1 MTDFSRKELERYSR
15 HLIIP
20 EFNLQGQ
27 QKLKAARVLVVGC
40 GGLGAPL
47 LSYLAAAGVGTIG
60 LLDYDVVDESNLQRQ
75 VLFSVNDVGRP
86 KVEAAAERLHA
97 QNPHIQL
104 QTYQTK
110 LTSANAID
118 IIQNYDIVADGTD
131 NFPTR
136 YLVNDACV
144 LLGKVNIYAS
154 VYRFEGQ
161 LSVFN
166 YVDSEGKRYPNY
178 RDLFPAPPPPGQV
191 PSCAEGG
198 VLGVLPG
205 IMGSLQANEV
215 IKVIT
220 GLGEPL
226 AGRLFIFDTLSFE
239 SRTLKIHPHP
249 ENPLTGKN
257 PTQTQL
263 IDYEQFCGLPSQ
275 EVSLSS
281 KVKEIDVQQF
291 RQMRENKEDY
301 QLIDVREPYE
311 YDIAHLGGELMPG
324 KDIDQYVEK
333 IHRDKK
339 VVVHCRSGVRSSRV
353 IEKLEKQY
361 GFSNLYNL
369 KGGLLAW
376 AEKVDP
382 AMPVY

>member
-118 IIQNYDIVADGTD
+118 IIRDYDIVADGTD

-166 YVDSEGKRYPNY
+166 YVDSEGRRYPNY

-376 AEKVDP
+376 AEEVDP

>member
-1 MTDFSRKELERYSR
+1 
-15 HLIIP
+15 
-20 EFNLQGQ
+20 
-27 QKLKAARVLVVGC
+27 
-40 GGLGAPL
+40 
-47 LSYLAAAGVGTIG
+47 
-60 LLDYDVVDESNLQRQ
+60 
-75 VLFSVNDVGRP
+75 
-86 KVEAAAERLHA
+86 
-97 QNPHIQL
+97 
-104 QTYQTK
+104 
-110 LTSANAID
+110 
-118 IIQNYDIVADGTD
+118 
-131 NFPTR
+131 
-136 YLVNDACV
+136 
-144 LLGKVNIYAS
+144 
-154 VYRFEGQ
+154 
-161 LSVFN
+161 
-166 YVDSEGKRYPNY
+166 
-178 RDLFPAPPPPGQV
+178 
-191 PSCAEGG
+191 
-198 VLGVLPG
+198 
-205 IMGSLQANEV
+205 
-215 IKVIT
+215 
-220 GLGEPL
+220 
-226 AGRLFIFDTLSFE
+226 GRLFIFDTLSFE

-257 PTQTQL
+257 HTQTQL